1 MGWFIGTAIAT
12 CLVVVIA
19 LQNTVATMVV
29 MVTVVMLGIIRLSRH
44 RLAPL
49 VFSPVAF
56 VTLGLYGMGV
66 LGAALYAGV
75 AHAEAGGG
83 ARVVL
88 SEAETVSTFV
98 LMSIAAASVLAGGL
112 VAAYALPPVPRTAS
126 ASAFKVELPSAS
138 YGWLIFGSFIPLA
151 VLIGARGS
159 DVLSRPYYI
168 AEAVQDGGVAGL
180 AGQLAIAATIA
191 LGYLITAAK
200 GGARFISVVILVSYV
215 AFFFGSGSRRL
226 AMIPILVMVGVFLAR
241 RTRVTGLMLALSAA
255 LSLYLIRLP
264 LYLRALPE
272 HGIFPYLQHF
282 PGFFD
287 YAVGWDSIGRNVL
300 ISFGIIGATAYQQ
313 PSIHRDVFWASV
325 NPATGSAAGWYEYA
339 DQMRINIYTPYA
351 GIGELGNHGI
361 GYVVAY
367 CFIAG
372 IILALGDRA
381 VIRFMDRGHGVLSLA
396 LVGLAGLFYLY
407 SIQYNLRSSTRMLL
421 YGIAAGILLEWASK
435 ALARRREGPKVPRLR
450 TSPVHARPPIR

>member
-1 MGWFIGTAIAT
+1 MRWIFGTAIAT
-12 CLVVVIA
+12 CLAVAIG
-19 LQNTVATMVV
+19 LQNTVATMLVLVTAV
-29 MVTVVMLGIIRLSRH
+29 MFGIIRSSRH

-66 LGAALYAGV
+66 LGAALYASV
-75 AHAEAGGG
+75 ANAEAGGG
-83 ARVVL
+83 ARVEL
-88 SEAETVSTFV
+88 SEADTVSTFV

-112 VAAYALPPVPRTAS
+112 LTAYGLPRIPRTA
-126 ASAFKVELPSAS
+126 AAFKVELPSSS
-138 YGWLIFGSFIPLA
+138 YGWLLLGSFVPLA
-151 VLIGARGS
+151 VLIGSRGT

-168 AEAVQDGGVAGL
+168 AEAVQDGGIAGL

-191 LGYLITAAK
+191 LGYLIAAAK
-200 GGARFISVVILVSYV
+200 GGARFLSLMILASYI

-241 RTRVTGLMLALSAA
+241 RTRMTGLLLAASAA

-272 HGIFPYLQHF
+272 HGILPYLEHF
-282 PGFFD
+282 SGFFE
-287 YAVGWDSIGRNVL
+287 YGVGWDSIGRNVL

-313 PSIHRDVFWASV
+313 PAIDRDVFWTSI

-351 GIGELGNHGI
+351 GIGELGNHGMA
-361 GYVVAY
+361 YVVLY
-367 CFIAG
+367 CFAAG

-381 VIRFMDRGHGVLSLA
+381 VIRFMERGHGVLSLA

-407 SIQYNLRSSTRMLL
+407 SVQYNLRSSTRMLF
-421 YGIAAGILLEWASK
+421 YGIAAGIVLELISK
-435 ALARRREGPKVPRLR
+435 SLARKRDVMSSPRLQ
-450 TSPVHARPPIR
+450 ARPSRSYNRV